1 MSPIKIALCQIN
13 PTVGAFRSN
22 LKILNDWYN
31 RSVQQGA
38 DLVVF
43 PELSITG
50 YPPSDLLHEGD
61 FVTLNENI
69 LQRFAKKVTIPV
81 IVGYVR
87 SDSGKLFNSAVLIKD
102 GAIELVYD
110 KLLLPTYDV
119 FDEERYFEA
128 GKEPVVWSLDIG
140 GERLKI
146 GIEICEDLWDD
157 DYLVKVTHV
166 LKERGAD
173 LIINIS
179 ASPYHE
185 GRLADRLGLIRRK
198 VADIRIPFL
207 YCNLVGGQDEL
218 IFDGQSLVVSGE
230 GRLLAQGKAFLEDLL
245 LVDIGSQSLEIEV
258 RVMEREEEIYQALCL
273 GVRDY
278 IRKVGYSDVVIG
290 LSGGIDS
297 ALVACIAA
305 EALGPDCVHGIAMP
319 SRFSS
324 DHSINDARQVAANL
338 GIDFRVAPIQAVVDC
353 FESNLQDDFSG
364 LPRDLTEENNQAR
377 IRGNILMAYSNKMNW
392 LVLSCGNKT
401 ELALGYCTLY
411 GDMVG
416 GLAVISDLSK
426 TDVYALAHW
435 INSSTDRFLIP
446 QNCIDKPPSA
456 ELSPDQVDPFD
467 YDIVSPL
474 VDAIIEDRQ
483 SPRMLIN
490 QGYDRNLV
498 KDIYQKIQRNEYKRR
513 QAAPGLRVSPKAFGS
528 GRRIPIVN
536 HFDGIRVEES
546 R

>member
-1 MSPIKIALCQIN
+1 MKIALCQIN

-119 FDEERYFEA
+119 FDEKRYFEA

-157 DYLVKVTHV
+157 DYPVKVTHV
-166 LKERGAD
+166 LKEQGAD
-173 LIINIS
+173 FIINIS

-218 IFDGQSLVVSGE
+218 IFDGQSLVISGE
-230 GRLLAQGKAFLEDLL
+230 GRLLAQGKAFQEDFL
-245 LVDIGSQSLEIEV
+245 LVDIGSQSHEIEV

-297 ALVACIAA
+297 SLVTCIAA
-305 EALGPDCVHGIAMP
+305 EALGPDHVHGIAMP

-324 DHSINDARQVAANL
+324 DHSINDARQLAANL

-353 FESNLQDDFSG
+353 FESNLKDDFSG

-377 IRGNILMAYSNKMNW
+377 IRGDILMAYSNKMNW

-426 TDVYALAHW
+426 TDVYALARW
-435 INSSTDRFLIP
+435 INSNTDRFLIP

-474 VDAIIEDRQ
+474 VDAIIEDRK
-483 SPRMLIN
+483 SPRMLID
-490 QGYDRNLV
+490 QGYDRNMV
-498 KDIYQKIQRNEYKRR
+498 QDIYRKIHRNEYKRR
-513 QAAPGLRVSPKAFGS
+513 QAAPGLRVSLKAFGS

-536 HFDGIRVEES
+536 HYAGISVEEI
-546 R
+546 

>member
-1 MSPIKIALCQIN
+1 
-13 PTVGAFRSN
+13 
-22 LKILNDWYN
+22 
-31 RSVQQGA
+31 
-38 DLVVF
+38 
-43 PELSITG
+43 
-50 YPPSDLLHEGD
+50 
-61 FVTLNENI
+61 
-69 LQRFAKKVTIPV
+69 
-81 IVGYVR
+81 
-87 SDSGKLFNSAVLIKD
+87 AVLIKD

-128 GKEPVVWSLDIG
+128 GKEPVVWSLDIR

-157 DYLVKVTHV
+157 DYPVKVTRV
-166 LKERGAD
+166 LKEKGAD

-185 GRLADRLGLIRRK
+185 GRLADRLDLIRSK

-218 IFDGQSLVVSGE
+218 IFDGQSLVVTGSGL
-230 GRLLAQGKAFLEDLL
+230 LLAQGTAFEQDLL
-245 LVDIGSQSLEIEV
+245 IVDIGTDPLKIELKTMS
-258 RVMEREEEIYQALCL
+258 RLEEIFKALCL
-273 GVRDY
+273 GVKDY
-278 IRKVGYSDVVIG
+278 IRKVGYDDVVIG

-297 ALVACIAA
+297 TLVACIAA
-305 EALGPDCVHGIAMP
+305 EALGPEHVHGIAMP
-319 SRFSS
+319 SRISS
-324 DHSINDARQVAANL
+324 DHSINDARQLAANL
-338 GIDFRVAPIQAVVDC
+338 GIDFRVSPIQSVVDC

-377 IRGNILMAYSNKMNW
+377 IRGDILMAYSNKLNW

-426 TDVYALAHW
+426 TDVYALARW
-435 INSSTDRFLIP
+435 INSSTDRLLIP

-483 SPRMLIN
+483 SPRMLID

-498 KDIYQKIQRNEYKRR
+498 QDIYQKIQRNEYKRR

-536 HFDGIRVEES
+536 HFDGITLEES
-546 R
+546 G

>member
-1 MSPIKIALCQIN
+1 MPPIKIALCQIN
-13 PTVGAFRSN
+13 PTVGAFHEN
-22 LKILNDWYN
+22 LELLCDWYDQ
-31 RSVQQGA
+31 SVQQGA

-87 SDSGKLFNSAVLIKD
+87 SDSGKLYNSAVLIKD

-128 GKEPVVWSLDIG
+128 GKEPLVWSLDIRG
-140 GERLKI
+140 VTLKI

-157 DYLVKVTHV
+157 DYPVKVTRV
-166 LKERGAD
+166 LKEKGAD
-173 LIINIS
+173 FIINIS
-179 ASPYHE
+179 ASPYNE
-185 GRLADRLGLIRRK
+185 GRLADRLSLINNK

-207 YCNLVGGQDEL
+207 YCNLIGGQDEL

-230 GRLLAQGKAFLEDLL
+230 SRLLAQGKAFQEDLL
-245 LVDIGSQSLEIEV
+245 LVDIGSQSSEIEV

-278 IRKVGYSDVVIG
+278 IRKVGYNDVVIG

-297 ALVACIAA
+297 TLVACIAA
-305 EALGPDCVHGIAMP
+305 EALGPEHVHGIAMP
-319 SRFSS
+319 SHISS
-324 DHSINDARQVAANL
+324 DHSINDARQLAASL

-377 IRGNILMAYSNKMNW
+377 IRGDILMAYSNKLNW

-426 TDVYALAHW
+426 TDVYALARW
-435 INSSTDRFLIP
+435 INSSTDRLLIP

-483 SPRMLIN
+483 SPRMLID

-498 KDIYQKIQRNEYKRR
+498 QDIYQKIQRNEYKRR

-536 HFDGIRVEES
+536 HFDGITLEES

>member
-1 MSPIKIALCQIN
+1 MPPIKIALCQIN
-13 PTVGAFRSN
+13 PTVGAFQENMELLS
-22 LKILNDWYN
+22 DWYYQ
-31 RSVQQGA
+31 SVQQGA

-69 LQRFAKKVTIPV
+69 LQRFTKKVTIPV

-87 SDSGKLFNSAVLIKD
+87 SDSGKLYNSAVLIKD

-128 GKEPVVWSLDIG
+128 GKEPVVWSIDIRG
-140 GERLKI
+140 VTLKI

-157 DYLVKVTHV
+157 DYPVKVTRV
-166 LKERGAD
+166 LKEKGAD
-173 LIINIS
+173 FIINIS

-185 GRLADRLGLIRRK
+185 GRLADRLSLINRK

-207 YCNLVGGQDEL
+207 YCNLIGGQDEL

-230 GRLLAQGKAFLEDLL
+230 SRLLAQGKAFQEDLL
-245 LVDIGSQSLEIEV
+245 LVDIGTDPSKIELKTMS
-258 RVMEREEEIYQALCL
+258 RLEEIFKALCL
-273 GVRDY
+273 GVKDY

-297 ALVACIAA
+297 TLVACIAA
-305 EALGPDCVHGIAMP
+305 EALGPEHVHGIAMP
-319 SRFSS
+319 SRISS
-324 DHSINDARQVAANL
+324 DHSINDARQLAANL
-338 GIDFRVAPIQAVVDC
+338 GIDFRIAPIQAVVDC

-377 IRGNILMAYSNKMNW
+377 IRGDILMAYSNKLNW

-426 TDVYALAHW
+426 TDVYALARW
-435 INSSTDRFLIP
+435 INSSTDRLLIP

-456 ELSPDQVDPFD
+456 ELSENQVDPFD
-467 YDIVSPL
+467 YAVVSPL
-474 VDAIIEDRQ
+474 VDAIVEDRQ
-483 SPRMLIN
+483 SPRMLID

-498 KDIYQKIQRNEYKRR
+498 QDIYQKIQHNEYKRR

-536 HFDGIRVEES
+536 HFDGITVEES